1 MFSPTLLE
9 NSAFKV
15 ICLMTA
21 GKILLSSEDRRF
33 VYDPVSY
40 FKFQIQYLSLQD
52 SLSDESF
59 KSVLRSKRRGQA
71 LIVVNMLWKLE
82 EVIIVLD
89 KFDFGYEHLK
99 RKQNLKL
106 NQHSSM
112 IQRSSI
118 FINSHTH
125 SATFI

>member
-1 MFSPTLLE
+1 MNVKNLPAPGAVKCTLSQKDTDTVFSPTHLE
-9 NSAFKV
+9 NSACKM

-21 GKILLSSEDRRF
+21 GKILLSPEDRRF
-33 VYDPVSY
+33 VSY

-82 EVIIVLD
+82 EVLIVLD
-89 KFDFGYEHLK
+89 KFDFGYEH
-99 RKQNLKL
+99 
-106 NQHSSM
+106 
-112 IQRSSI
+112 
-118 FINSHTH
+118 
-125 SATFI
+125 